1 MATVSGVAARRGL
14 PSAAASAG
22 SARQPLR
29 AWSSDGRTQRHPAD
43 VPLPAPPGMDAEDSA
58 EDIEDAL
65 DDRMHEWVMLTREM
79 TGEPGL
85 RIE

>member
-1 MATVSGVAARRGL
+1 MATVSSLAAPRGL

-29 AWSSDGRTQRHPAD
+29 AWSSDGRTQRHPVD
-43 VPLPAPPGMDAEDSA
+43 LPLSARTGMEAEDSA
-58 EDIEDAL
+58 EDIEDVL
-65 DDRMHEWVMLTREM
+65 DDRRHEWVMLTREM